1 MAKELFAM
9 VPGYN
14 DRYLVSN
21 YGKVI
26 SLNIGSEMAQYVQKN
41 GYAAVKLHSH
51 NVKKTF
57 LVHRLVASAF
67 VPNPD
72 NLSEVNHIDGNKLN
86 NSFNNLEWVTHSQ
99 NMKHAVEAGLY
110 DQCRFVG
117 GACDS
122 LSDVVFRFFSRVNAM
137 LNDARGDDED
147 TE

>member
-9 VPGYN
+9 VPGYG

-21 YGKVI
+21 HGKVI

-41 GYAAVKLHSH
+41 GYAAVKLRSH
-51 NVKKTF
+51 NTKKTF

-72 NLSEVNHIDGNKLN
+72 NLPEVNHIDGNKLN

-110 DQCRFVG
+110 DPVG
-117 GACDS
+117 SGHMRRMAERAS
-122 LSDVVFRFFSRVNAM
+122 EVRRAKALAGVV
-137 LNDARGDDED
+137 GDE
-147 TE
+147 